1 MKRTSTLKRKTPL
14 KRHKR
19 LNPLSPKQAALNEEW
34 NRITDEKA
42 KEIGYFCQ
50 WCHEPGQRDDRLH
63 IFPPMGYLDG
73 HHTKKP
79 RSSHNEK
86 KYCYVCHRLCHYFI
100 EAHNI
105 DVGEYPDEEAWK
117 LRNTEMDLSYLN
129 HTPDNIHA
137 KEVSNG

>member
-1 MKRTSTLKRKTPL
+1 LKRTAQLKRKTPL

-19 LNPLSPKQAALNEEW
+19 LNPVSPKQAALNEEW

-50 WCHEPGQRDDRLH
+50 WCHEPGQRDERLH

-79 RSSHNEK
+79 RTSHNEK